1 MIQSALKPTRVRG
14 VPEEKY
20 RMVACS
26 AFSSAAVTGEI
37 FGGVCTCV
45 SMCGVCG
52 GWGVGGMCVGMD
64 MDMGMDMGMG

>member
-1 MIQSALKPTRVRG
+1 
-14 VPEEKY
+14 
-20 RMVACS
+20 MVACS